1 MKSTNITVEGDR
13 NFVNAMAIIARQR
26 KTTVAALVREALNKT
41 FKKDLDEVLPFFE
54 DRAPQKHQTMQGRS
68 KEGAA

>member
-13 NFVNAMAIIARQR
+13 DFVNAMAIIARQ
-26 KTTVAALVREALNKT
+26 KQTTVAALVRTAIEKAY
-41 FKKDLDEVLPFFE
+41 KKELEEVRPFFE
-54 DRAPQKHQTMQGRS
+54 KSAPQKHQTMQAGS

>member
-13 NFVNAMAIIARQR
+13 DFVNAMAIIARQNQ
-26 KTTVAALVREALNKT
+26 TTVAALVRAALEKAY
-41 FKKDLDEVLPFFE
+41 KKELEEVRPFFE
-54 DRAPQKHQTMQGRS
+54 KRAPQKHQTMQRRS

>member
-26 KTTVAALVREALNKT
+26 QTTVAALVREALNKAY
-41 FKKDLDEVLPFFE
+41 KKELEEVRPYFE
-54 DRAPQKHQTMQGRS
+54 KRAPQKHQTMQAGS
-68 KEGAA
+68 KEIG